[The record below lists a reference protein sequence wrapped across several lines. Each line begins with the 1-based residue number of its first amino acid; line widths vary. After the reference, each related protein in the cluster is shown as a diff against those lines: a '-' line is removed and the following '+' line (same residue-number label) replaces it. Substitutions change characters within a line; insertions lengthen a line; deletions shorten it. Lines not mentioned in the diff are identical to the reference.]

1 MIDSH
6 EWVVVSVTFE
16 YDDAGH
22 VASRADDA
30 VVDFHESGYSEVP
43 TKTRF

>member
-22 VASRADDA
+22 LGRVEDWRGKEA
-30 VVDFHESGYSEVP
+30 
-43 TKTRF
+43 